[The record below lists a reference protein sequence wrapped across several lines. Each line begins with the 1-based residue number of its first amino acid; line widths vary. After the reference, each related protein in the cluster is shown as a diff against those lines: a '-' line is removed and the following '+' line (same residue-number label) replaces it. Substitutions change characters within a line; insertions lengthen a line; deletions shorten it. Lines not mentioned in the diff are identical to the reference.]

1 MVKKAKSS
9 PQNQIGVR
17 EIRQDASMI
26 LARVE
31 DGEEFIVTNRGV
43 PVAKLL
49 PYKKSAD
56 ELIEEM
62 IAAGEIIEEQGNV
75 WDQPAPTIKLKGKSA
90 SELLIEERDRESNR
104 NSKSNFSRNG

>member
-1 MVKKAKSS
+1 MSKKAESS
-9 PQNQIGVR
+9 PQNRIGIR

-56 ELIEEM
+56 ELISEM
-62 IAAGEIIEEQGNV
+62 ISAGEIVEAEGNV
-75 WDQPAPTIKLKGKSA
+75 WELPAPSVKLKGKTA
-90 SELLIEERDRESNR
+90 SELLIEERERERNR
-104 NSKSNFSRNG
+104 NSTIHFSRNG

>member
-1 MVKKAKSS
+1 MPKKAESS
-9 PQNQIGVR
+9 PQNRIGVR

-56 ELIEEM
+56 ELISEM
-62 IAAGEIIEEQGNV
+62 IAAGEILEAEGNV
-75 WDQPAPTIKLKGKSA
+75 WDLPAPSVKLKGKSA
-90 SELLIEERDRESNR
+90 SDLLIEERDRERNR
-104 NSKSNFSRNG
+104 EKNPHFARNA

>member
-1 MVKKAKSS
+1 MAKKAKSS
-9 PQNQIGVR
+9 PQNRIGIR

-31 DGEEFIVTNRGV
+31 GGEEFVVTNRGV

-49 PYKKSAD
+49 PYQKSAS

-62 IAAGEIIEEQGNV
+62 IAAGDITEAEGNI
-75 WDQPAPTIKLKGKSA
+75 WDLPAPTVKLKGKSA
-90 SELLIEERDRESNR
+90 SQLLIEERERERNR
-104 NSKSNFSRNG
+104 EKNPNFSRNV